1 MNKVMEVQPTVLLY
15 NLQEG
20 ERAQTIRRY
29 LTGAG
34 IRIID
39 VLPAE
44 YMQRLGALLE
54 LPGFSKDA
62 APNIGFSFP
71 EEMLAR
77 KRPLRFARRQYARRI
92 RCLPPAGRRA
102 MFAFTDK
109 VMEDFFQSF
118 RDAKIASVGLKAAIT
133 PTNINWTSKQLY
145 EAISEEHAR
154 VMAAKK

>member
-1 MNKVMEVQPTVLLY
+1 MDKVMEVQPTVLLY

-20 ERAQTIRRY
+20 ERADVIRRY

-44 YMQRLGALLE
+44 YMQKLGALLE

-62 APNIGFSFP
+62 GPSMGFSFS
-71 EEMLAR
+71 EEMLV
-77 KRPLRFARRQYARRI
+77 
-92 RCLPPAGRRA
+92 

-118 RDAKIASVGLKAAIT
+118 RVANIDSVGLKAAIT

-145 EAISEEHAR
+145 EAISEEHVR
-154 VMAAKK
+154 VMAAKKGSK

>member
-1 MNKVMEVQPTVLLY
+1 MKLEAKPTVLLY

-44 YMQRLGALLE
+44 YTQRLGALLE

-62 APNIGFSFP
+62 GPNMGFSFP
-71 EEMLAR
+71 EEMLV
-77 KRPLRFARRQYARRI
+77 
-92 RCLPPAGRRA
+92 

-118 RDAKIASVGLKAAIT
+118 REAGIASVGLKAAVT

-154 VMAAKK
+154 VMAMKRKD